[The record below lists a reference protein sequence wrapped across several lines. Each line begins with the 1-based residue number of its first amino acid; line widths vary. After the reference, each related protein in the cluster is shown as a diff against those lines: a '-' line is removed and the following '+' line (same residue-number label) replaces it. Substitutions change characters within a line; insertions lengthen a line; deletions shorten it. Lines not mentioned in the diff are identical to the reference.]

1 MMIHIVWASSKLN
14 VDLRYCIYVF
24 LLIMIMGIFKTSN
37 PAGTFLLPFFI
48 PILVSMVI
56 LLILLISFHHMDTI
70 LVVLLTLYLTI
81 LY

>member
-37 PAGTFLLPFFI
+37 PAGTFLLPFFY
-48 PILVSMVI
+48 PHFS
-56 LLILLISFHHMDTI
+56 
-70 LVVLLTLYLTI
+70 
-81 LY
+81 